1 MDDWQTNL
9 KRNWLYLLTA
19 TLIAV
24 FLWVAVSA
32 DTVAQQ
38 TIPTELVVYETDPDY
53 VLTGTDPAIEAV
65 SVVFTGRAG
74 DLAALSIS
82 RPQILVTIGTV
93 ETDSI
98 DFALTPSMV
107 KGRGNRE
114 LVDVRA
120 VSVRPDRLRLHFQPK
135 IEKLVRVVPQIEL
148 TLASGFVL
156 SDSTRAEPGAVRISG
171 PAAAVAAIDSILTR
185 LVVRERLR
193 ESISEE
199 VPLELTDPTGQ
210 LDLSSTS
217 VRVSVRVE
225 PVDEAVFIGV
235 PVVVS
240 GASPADVR
248 DVRVE
253 PSLVD
258 VRIRGPR
265 SAVALVRAE
274 ALRALVV
281 LSSPADLGSLLPI
294 EIPQPSP
301 FIQVTIDPDSARV
314 ERVEGTI

>member
-9 KRNWLYLLTA
+9 KRNWLYMLTG

-53 VLTGTDPAIEAV
+53 VLTGTEPEIEAV

-74 DLAALSIS
+74 DLAALSVS

-98 DFALTPSMV
+98 DFALTPAMV
-107 KGRGNRE
+107 RGRGNRE

-120 VSVRPDRLRLHFQPK
+120 ISVRPDRLRLYFQPR
-135 IEKLVRVVPQIEL
+135 IEKLVSVVPEVNFTFDNGYVQ
-148 TLASGFVL
+148 A
-156 SDSTRAEPGAVRISG
+156 DSIRTEPSAVRISG

-210 LDLSSTS
+210 VDLSLTS
-217 VRVSVRVE
+217 VRVSVTVE
-225 PVDEAVFIGV
+225 PVAEEVFIGV

-240 GASPADVR
+240 GAPSSG
-248 DVRVE
+248 VRVE

-265 SAVALVRAE
+265 SAVASVRAE
-274 ALRALVV
+274 ALRAVV
-281 LSSPADLGSLLPI
+281 VVSGPADFGSLRPI
-294 EIPQPSP
+294 EIPPPSP

-314 ERVEGTI
+314 ERIEGTI

>member
-9 KRNWLYLLTA
+9 KRNWIYMLTG

-53 VLTGTDPAIEAV
+53 VLTGTEPAIEAV

-74 DLAALSIS
+74 DLAALSVS

-107 KGRGNRE
+107 RGRGNRE

-120 VSVRPDRLRLHFQPK
+120 VSVRPDRLRLYFQSR
-135 IEKLVRVVPQIEL
+135 IEKLVSVVPEVNL
-148 TLASGFVL
+148 TFANGFMR
-156 SDSTRAEPGAVRISG
+156 SDSTRADPSAVRISG
-171 PAAAVAAIDSILTR
+171 PEAAVDAIDSILTR

-193 ESISEE
+193 ESISED

-210 LDLSSTS
+210 VDLSLTS
-217 VRVSVRVE
+217 VRVSVPVE
-225 PVDEAVFIGV
+225 PVAEEVFIGV

-240 GASPADVR
+240 GAPSA

-265 SAVALVRAE
+265 SAVAAVRAE
-274 ALRALVV
+274 ALRPLVV
-281 LSSPADLGSLLPI
+281 VLGPADFGRLLPI
-294 EIPQPSP
+294 EILPPSP
-301 FIQVTIDPDSARV
+301 FIDVTIDPDSARV
-314 ERVEGTI
+314 ERIEGTI

>member
-1 MDDWQTNL
+1 MDNWQSNV
-9 KRNWLYLLTA
+9 KRNWLYMLTA

-38 TIPTELVVYETDPDY
+38 TIPTELVVYETDPDF
-53 VLTGTDPAIEAV
+53 VLTRTDPAIEEV

-74 DLAALSIS
+74 DLAALSVS
-82 RPQILVTIGTV
+82 RPQILVTVGTV

-98 DFALTPSMV
+98 DLALTPSMV
-107 KGRGNRE
+107 RGRGNRE

-120 VSVRPDRLRLHFQPK
+120 ISVRPDRLRLFFQPR
-135 IEKLVRVVPQIEL
+135 IEKLVSVVPEIRL
-148 TLASGFVL
+148 TFADGFVQA
-156 SDSTRAEPGAVRISG
+156 DSIRAEPSAVRISG
-171 PAAAVAAIDSILTR
+171 PETAVAAIDSILTR
-185 LVVRERLR
+185 LIARERVN

-199 VPLELTDPTGQ
+199 VALEPVDPTGQ
-210 LDLSSTS
+210 VDLSLTR
-217 VRVSVRVE
+217 VRVSVPVE
-225 PVDEAVFIGV
+225 PVGEEVFIGV

-240 GASPADVR
+240 GVSSS

-265 SAVALVRAE
+265 SAVTAVRAE
-274 ALRALVV
+274 ALRAVV
-281 LSSPADLGSLLPI
+281 IVSGPSDFGRLRPI
-294 EIPQPSP
+294 EIPPLSP
-301 FIQVTIDPDSARV
+301 FIQVTIDPDSVRV
-314 ERVEGTI
+314 ERIERTFQ

>member
-120 VSVRPDRLRLHFQPK
+120 VSVRPDRLRLHFQPR
-135 IEKLVRVVPQIEL
+135 IEKLVSVVPQVDL
-148 TLASGFVL
+148 TFANGFVQA
-156 SDSTRAEPGAVRISG
+156 DSTRAEPGAVRISG
-171 PAAAVAAIDSILTR
+171 PEAAVAAIDSILTR
-185 LVVRERLR
+185 LVLRERLR

-217 VRVSVRVE
+217 VRVSVPVE
-225 PVDEAVFIGV
+225 PVDEEVFIGV

-240 GASPADVR
+240 GVLSA

-274 ALRALVV
+274 ALRPLVV
-281 LSSPADLGSLLPI
+281 LSGPADFGSLLPI
-294 EIPQPSP
+294 EIPPPSP
-301 FIQVTIDPDSARV
+301 FLQVTIDPDSARV

>member
-19 TLIAV
+19 TAIAV

-135 IEKLVRVVPQIEL
+135 IEKLVSVVPQVEF
-148 TLASGFVL
+148 TLASGFVQA
-156 SDSTRAEPGAVRISG
+156 DSTRAEPGAVRISG
-171 PAAAVAAIDSILTR
+171 PEAAVAAIDSVLTR
-185 LVVRERLR
+185 LVVRKRLR

-210 LDLSSTS
+210 VDMSSTS
-217 VRVSVRVE
+217 VRVSVPVE
-225 PVDEAVFIGV
+225 PVDEQVFIGV

-240 GASPADVR
+240 GAPSADF
-248 DVRVE
+248 RVE

-265 SAVALVRAE
+265 SAVASVRAE

-281 LSSPADLGSLLPI
+281 LSGPADFGRLLPI
-294 EIPQPSP
+294 AIPPLSP

>member
-120 VSVRPDRLRLHFQPK
+120 VSVRPDRLRLHFQPR
-135 IEKLVRVVPQIEL
+135 IEKLVSVVPQVDL
-148 TLASGFVL
+148 TFANGFVQA
-156 SDSTRAEPGAVRISG
+156 DSTRAEPGAVRISG
-171 PAAAVAAIDSILTR
+171 PDAAVAAIDSILTR
-185 LVVRERLR
+185 LVLRERLR

-217 VRVSVRVE
+217 VRVSVPVE
-225 PVDEAVFIGV
+225 PVDEEVFIGV

-240 GASPADVR
+240 GVLSA

-274 ALRALVV
+274 ALRPLVV
-281 LSSPADLGSLLPI
+281 LSGPADFGSLLPI
-294 EIPQPSP
+294 EIPPPSP
-301 FIQVTIDPDSARV
+301 FLQVTIDPDSARV